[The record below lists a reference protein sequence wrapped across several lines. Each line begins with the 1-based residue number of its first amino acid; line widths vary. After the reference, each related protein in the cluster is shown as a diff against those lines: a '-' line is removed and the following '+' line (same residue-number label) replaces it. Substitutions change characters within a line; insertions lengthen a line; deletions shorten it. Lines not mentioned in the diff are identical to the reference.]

1 VKAGCIERMVCV
13 TMDQGASMQA
23 GRGQAWAVPMVSRLP
38 MVSEVT
44 QALESENIAM
54 HRAVGPVTALALG
67 GWCP

>member
-1 VKAGCIERMVCV
+1 VKAGCIERMVRI

-23 GRGQAWAVPMVSRLP
+23 ERGQAWAVPMVSRLP

-54 HRAVGPVTALALG
+54 HRAVGPVTALALEPG
-67 GWCP
+67 RP